1 MATNQRENLRKEKK
15 QKKQH
20 KITVAFW
27 CVVLVVILALIV
39 MKVCEIDF
47 STIKDKIS
55 GNSNIS
61 SAVSD
66 ENKFPYSLDNSDNVV
81 LSNLGNNIFA
91 VSQTSIVSVNSSNG
105 KKSFS
110 DDHGYANP
118 ILKTRGSYALVFD
131 QGSNKYRLDSG
142 DGNIY
147 TDTVQNSIL
156 TGDVSGTGT
165 VALVTTSSD
174 SLSQILV
181 YSKSLNEKF
190 NYPVSSGYVT
200 AVAVDESAR
209 RVAFAVVNS
218 KDAKLQTVV
227 YTMNIGDSEPKAQF
241 EYEGSS
247 VINIRFLS
255 SNLYVVGS
263 DFISVITSMKNEV
276 KVFEQGSVKINSY
289 TYNSSE
295 NLVVA
300 YTAYD
305 GESGNTLVLVSSSGK
320 IKHTVETNVDVK
332 DITASSSDV
341 AALTDSSV
349 IVYNFSKGEIKIQY
363 SVDDSYSSI
372 LQISSKIFAKHRSY
386 IELLTE

>member
-27 CVVLVVILALIV
+27 CVVLVVILAIIV

-66 ENKFPYSLDNSDNVV
+66 ESKFPYSLDNSDNVV
-81 LSNLGNNIFA
+81 LLNLGNNIFA

-105 KKSFS
+105 KKCFS

-118 ILKTRGSYALVFD
+118 ISKTRGSYALVFD

-156 TGDVSGTGT
+156 TGDISGTGT
-165 VALVTTSSD
+165 VALATTSSD

-190 NYPVSSGYVT
+190 NYSVSSGYVT

-218 KDAKLQTVV
+218 KNAKLQTVV

-295 NLVVA
+295 NLVAA

-305 GESGNTLVLVSSSGK
+305 GESGNTLALVSSSGK
-320 IKHTVETNVDVK
+320 IKHTVATNVDVK

-341 AALTDSSV
+341 AVLTDSSV
-349 IVYNFSKGEIKIQY
+349 IVYNFSKGEIKTQY

>member
-91 VSQTSIVSVNSSNG
+91 VGQTSIVSVNSSNG

-263 DFISVITSMKNEV
+263 DFISVITLMKNEV

-305 GESGNTLVLVSSSGK
+305 GESGNTLALVSSSGK